1 MEDKQKR
8 TLTEQ
13 GYPQR
18 PDVAGRETAKDAK
31 VSRGRHAEAVKKYIA
46 LRKGQ

>member
-1 MEDKQKR
+1 MEQKQKR

-18 PDVAGRETAKDAK
+18 PDVAGRESAKDAK
-31 VSRGRHAEAVKKYIA
+31 ESPGRHAEAVREHLK

>member
-1 MEDKQKR
+1 MEQKQKR

-18 PDVAGRETAKDAK
+18 SDVAGRETAKDAK
-31 VSRGRHAEAVKKYIA
+31 ASPGRHAEAVKAHLA